1 MHRRE
6 LVAIK
11 TVFNIQQIA
20 RLAALYFQMQRQM
33 VQPAL
38 PRQIGGGV
46 DGRGMLQPGGRG
58 ADHPRRNAARA
69 AKAENRNTLIFC
81 WIIAN
86 IILIPYI
93 RPVEGIASL
102 YTDLL
107 LGLGNLPF
115 LCWVWRNRRETLRHH
130 FVWEMPL
137 LTLILLAFLTI
148 PALRDLAGGSQ
159 TAIPRAFH
167 TTRSAH
173 LPTHYYLNLYLK
185 PLAGES
191 ATLRISAD
199 TYQALARAQRIRIEY
214 WRHSATLKRFE
225 ILDATP

>member
-1 MHRRE
+1 
-6 LVAIK
+6 
-11 TVFNIQQIA
+11 
-20 RLAALYFQMQRQM
+20 MQRQM

-46 DGRGMLQPGGRG
+46 DGRGMLQPGGR
-58 ADHPRRNAARA
+58 
-69 AKAENRNTLIFC
+69 
-81 WIIAN
+81 
-86 IILIPYI
+86 
-93 RPVEGIASL
+93 S
-102 YTDLL
+102 
-107 LGLGNLPF
+107 
-115 LCWVWRNRRETLRHH
+115 
-130 FVWEMPL
+130 
-137 LTLILLAFLTI
+137 
-148 PALRDLAGGSQ
+148 
-159 TAIPRAFH
+159 AFH